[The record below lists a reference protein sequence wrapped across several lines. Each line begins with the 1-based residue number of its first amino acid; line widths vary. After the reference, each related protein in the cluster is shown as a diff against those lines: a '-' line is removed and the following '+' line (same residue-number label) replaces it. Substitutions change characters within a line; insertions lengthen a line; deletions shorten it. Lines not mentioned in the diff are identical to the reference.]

1 MPGRSSAARNPGI
14 GVKDPRDIRPKTAA
28 ALSSFALEDAVRP
41 PISFAPLPPDSEQLV
56 VLTTVDEVR
65 VATEAVAA
73 RGQRLISI
81 FSSDLEPP
89 IYDQQAFLNTIK
101 RFVLG
106 QSFAKVRVLVREPGR
121 MISNNNRFVSMA
133 RRLTSYLEIRVLA
146 AELRQQTASYCI
158 ADDRAIVYRL
168 RADRWD
174 GITSLN
180 NPPVARQYLQE
191 FDVAWQASTDDQ
203 RQRMSGM

>member
-1 MPGRSSAARNPGI
+1 VHPCSDSRAGQERRGFEERQPHHAGI
-14 GVKDPRDIRPKTAA
+14 A
-28 ALSSFALEDAVRP
+28 ALERFDEDGG
-41 PISFAPLPPDSEQLV
+41 APLDRVGASLV
-56 VLTTVDEVR
+56 ARLACFP
-65 VATEAVAA
+65 VALDLLRLERALRLAA

-89 IYDQQAFLNTIK
+89 IYDQPAFLNTIK

-106 QSFAKVRVLVREPGR
+106 QKFAKVRVLVREPGR

-174 GITSLN
+174 GISSLN

-203 RQRMSGM
+203 HQRMGAM

>member
-1 MPGRSSAARNPGI
+1 MPGRSPAARNSGT
-14 GVKDPRDIRPKTAA
+14 GVNDLRDTRPKAAA

-41 PISFAPLPPDSEQLV
+41 PLSFAPLPPDSDELA
-56 VLTTVDEVR
+56 VLTTVEEVR
-65 VATEAVAA
+65 AATAEVAA

-81 FSSDLEPP
+81 FSPDLEPL
-89 IYDQQAFLNTIK
+89 IYDQSAFLNTIK

-121 MISNNNRFVSMA
+121 MISHNNRFVAMT

-146 AELRQQTASYCI
+146 AELRQQTAAYCI

-168 RADRWD
+168 RADSWD

-203 RQRMSGM
+203 RQRIGGM